1 MDPILT
7 TLITTAGTEVVKF
20 LIKYL
25 TTASS
30 NTQNPYKRDVLREIR
45 ENIKVLSH
53 RERKIDM
60 DLLIK
65 DLSNNAIME
74 AYTNGYN
81 FNKLKRG
88 RPKQIPQEL
97 TAAEKNNL
105 YFGWDCKRM
114 IDGIDNKISDLH
126 RLRRLH
132 DDVDIVEDI
141 NLTARFNNLNY
152 QLVLL
157 VRFLQ
162 YRNK

>member
-1 MDPILT
+1 MSPIFT
-7 TLITTAGTEVVKF
+7 TLATTAGTEVIKF

-30 NTQNPYKRDVLREIR
+30 NTKNPYKRKVLREIR

-65 DLSNNAIME
+65 DLSNTAILE
-74 AYTNGYN
+74 AYNNGYN

-88 RPKQIPQEL
+88 KPKQIPQEL
-97 TAAEKNNL
+97 IAAEKKNL
-105 YFGWDCKRM
+105 FLGWDCNKM
-114 IDGIDNKISDLH
+114 IENIDGKISNLH
-126 RLRRLH
+126 RLTRLH

-141 NLTARFNNLNY
+141 NLTARLNNLNY

-157 VRFLQ
+157 GRFLQ
-162 YRNK
+162 YRN